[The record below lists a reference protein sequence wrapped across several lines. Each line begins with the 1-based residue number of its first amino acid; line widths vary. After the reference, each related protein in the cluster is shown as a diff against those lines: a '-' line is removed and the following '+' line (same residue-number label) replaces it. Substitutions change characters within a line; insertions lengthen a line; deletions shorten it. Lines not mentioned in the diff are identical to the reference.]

1 MVKNF
6 IRNVGQRL
14 KSAFSSK
21 VFSKKQEGYSKKTK
35 TPKSY
40 YRTKAKQQ
48 ASAKKKR

>member
-6 IRNVGQRL
+6 IKNIGARL

-21 VFSKKQEGYSKKTK
+21 VFSKKQESYSKKNK

-40 YRTKAKQQ
+40 YRAKAKQQ
-48 ASAKKKR
+48 ASSKKR